1 MACRDAYKRKI
12 NYKKF
17 EPNSTQENTPAST
30 QTVTRLLFGV
40 DSQNQADNILQNN
53 LTQFEW
59 VKRNKIYPAF
69 WGRNIVGKNALTKEE
84 IKFLQYKCCQI
95 APIYYNSNRKESA
108 EQGVSDAKEV
118 ISIALKLEIPM
129 DVAIYLVIDAK
140 EKITRKYMYSFA
152 KTLIAE
158 GYTPGFKANTDAQY
172 DFDREFSRG
181 VQANAKIFKKCLVWA
196 VEPTLAD
203 YEKMTTTH
211 LIHPDEW
218 KPFAPS
224 GITRKEIAIWQY
236 GKDCHPIED
245 DYGNQTTF
253 HLNLVRNEQIITE
266 KMF

>member
-1 MACRDAYKRKI
+1 MKNQKKYIDPDSWLRRLQITNNIGEKHENKRK
-12 NYKKF
+12 
-17 EPNSTQENTPAST
+17 
-30 QTVTRLLFGV
+30 
-40 DSQNQADNILQNN
+40 
-53 LTQFEW
+53 
-59 VKRNKIYPAF
+59 
-69 WGRNIVGKNALTKEE
+69 
-84 IKFLQYKCCQI
+84 
-95 APIYYNSNRKESA
+95 
-108 EQGVSDAKEV
+108 
-118 ISIALKLEIPM
+118 
-129 DVAIYLVIDAK
+129 IDAK

-245 DYGNQTTF
+245 DNGNQTTF